1 MLKPRLGEWMGGMM
15 SGRVREHEEES
26 HPSACPKLPAVCFL
40 MLGTVICNHLP
51 ALKPLDMP
59 SQGHATLYS
68 QLPSPSRT
76 LTVLGRTS
84 SMCQDGQP
92 REPSRVSAT
101 FSTAVCRSSSPSC
114 CPRKEPLVQAS
125 KRRRI
130 SAPRHGKLA
139 PRLNPRPPIVFG
151 PSPLLR
157 SPNLLPHRMMTA
169 LLQ

>member
-40 MLGTVICNHLP
+40 MLGAVICNHLP

-114 CPRKEPLVQAS
+114 CPRKELSYKHQNGV
-125 KRRRI
+125 
-130 SAPRHGKLA
+130 
-139 PRLNPRPPIVFG
+139 VF
-151 PSPLLR
+151 LLR
-157 SPNLLPHRMMTA
+157 DMASLPPVSTPDHQSSSVPLRSSVAPTCFPIA
-169 LLQ
+169 